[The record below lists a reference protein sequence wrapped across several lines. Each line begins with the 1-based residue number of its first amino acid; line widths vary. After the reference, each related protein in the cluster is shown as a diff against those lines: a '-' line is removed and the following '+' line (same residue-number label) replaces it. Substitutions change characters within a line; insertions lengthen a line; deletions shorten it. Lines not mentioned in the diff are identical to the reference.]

1 MRIYVK
7 NKNFIPLDFINKIN
21 SKANRNNNRL
31 LTILLIIN
39 IFIIPTSVSKIKN
52 NIINN
57 KVIPVV
63 NINNDDIDINKEKIK
78 KALNII
84 NNNISSMK
92 IQNNHGLIEVKS
104 IEEIYNMEKEEIIK
118 INILNFN
125 NETNFTAE
133 VELWLKRVFCI
144 Y

>member
-21 SKANRNNNRL
+21 SKANRNNNRV

>member
-125 NETNFTAE
+125 NGTNFTAE
-133 VELWLKRVFCI
+133 VEL
-144 Y
+144 

>member
-133 VELWLKRVFCI
+133 VEL
-144 Y
+144 

>member
-21 SKANRNNNRL
+21 SKANRNNNRV

-133 VELWLKRVFCI
+133 VEL
-144 Y
+144 